1 MQRLDFAFATF
12 FSRLS
17 LWLFVCPGGP
27 VCQYAQDFYP
37 LIERQHNE
45 ITAIRQLE
53 LSEPP
58 LFYANA
64 TKLVLGSDWRRDTTD
79 SFLFGDGI

>member
-1 MQRLDFAFATF
+1 
-12 FSRLS
+12 
-17 LWLFVCPGGP
+17 

-64 TKLVLGSDWRRDTTD
+64 TKLVLGSD
-79 SFLFGDGI
+79 